1 MSNLHQTTPRNTI
14 DKFLGFLFLL
24 AIIVSVIAFFGITIS
39 AFVICVKSVIS
50 GFDVNYLFKAIEFIF
65 IAPLPILISSVSY
78 SIYHKIIRW
87 YFLDHGIRTPEDA
100 NTAREQVL
108 VELSLTKYLFIS
120 TLLSTV
126 IVIIIEFL
134 YRRLG
139 ELHGKPAAIDWM
151 TLIIGAVGILVLIIL
166 IKYVSLMGEHL
177 GHQIKE
183 IKQYRISKMTSK
195 EDVGRRIAEIDVE
208 EANLDAVPDNN

>member
-1 MSNLHQTTPRNTI
+1 MSDIHQTTPRGRI
-14 DKFLGFLFLL
+14 DKFLGFIFLL
-24 AIIVSVIAFFGITIS
+24 AIIVSVLAFFGITIS
-39 AFVICVKSVIS
+39 AFILCIKAVTNH
-50 GFDVNYLFKAIEFIF
+50 FDVNYLFKAIEFIF

-87 YFLDHGIRTPEDA
+87 YFIDHGIRTPEDA

-139 ELHGKPAAIDWM
+139 EMHGKSANIDWM
-151 TLIIGAVGILVLIIL
+151 TIIISTVGILVLIIL
-166 IKYVSLMGEHL
+166 IKYVSLLGEHL

-195 EDVGRRIAEIDVE
+195 EDVARRIAEIDAE
-208 EANLDAVPDNN
+208 ETNINAANEKY